1 MASEINPPLALQ
13 SVLAKYPDVFMEGL
27 GTLKGVKA
35 KIYVDQGAEPKYIKA
50 RSVPYALKTNVELEL
65 ERLEREG
72 IISPV
77 EFSEWAAPIVP
88 VAKPNGTV
96 RICGDYKLTVNQATV
111 LEPLHKLLRQGT
123 KWCWKTEQQMA
134 FDKSKKLLQSANL
147 LVHFQPDLELILA
160 SDASDYGVGAVLSH
174 RMADGAERPIVY
186 VSRSLNKAERGYST
200 IEKEALA
207 IIFGVKKFNQF
218 LYGQKFTVQT
228 DHKPLEGLF
237 NEKKGVPQQA
247 SPRVQRWA
255 PTLAAYE
262 YKIAY
267 KAGTTNANADALSRL
282 PLSNMPESV
291 PVPGETILL
300 LEHLDHTPINSQH
313 IREWTR
319 RDPVLSKVHQFTLN
333 GWPHHCQDVQL
344 HPYLSRKAELT
355 IEGGCVLW
363 GNRVIVPPQGR
374 AQVIAE
380 LHSESC
386 DQ

>member
-1 MASEINPPLALQ
+1 
-13 SVLAKYPDVFMEGL
+13 ME
-27 GTLKGVKA
+27 
-35 KIYVDQGAEPKYIKA
+35 
-50 RSVPYALKTNVELEL
+50 
-65 ERLEREG
+65 
-72 IISPV
+72 
-77 EFSEWAAPIVP
+77 
-88 VAKPNGTV
+88 
-96 RICGDYKLTVNQATV
+96 
-111 LEPLHKLLRQGT
+111 
-123 KWCWKTEQQMA
+123 
-134 FDKSKKLLQSANL
+134 QSAQL
-147 LVHFQPDLELILA
+147 P
-160 SDASDYGVGAVLSH
+160 
-174 RMADGAERPIVY
+174 
-186 VSRSLNKAERGYST
+186 VSRLLNKAERGYST
-200 IEKEALA
+200 IEKEALP
-207 IIFGVKKFNQF
+207 IIFGVMKFNQF
-218 LYGQKFTVQT
+218 LYGQKFTIQT
-228 DHKPLEGLF
+228 DHKPLEELF
-237 NEKKGVPQQA
+237 NEKKEVPQQA

-255 PTLAAYE
+255 ITLAAYE

-380 LHSESC
+380 LHEAHPGISRMKALARGYVWWPNMDREEVSAVPTTPEGPSRSTSPPMGVAWSTLVKSAY
-386 DQ
+386 